1 MTVGE
6 VWSSTTEVVKY
17 VGDQLDLAFEFDTA
31 QAILKSARFED
42 RSHVLRAHRLITDRY
57 LPNQFATFLTNHD
70 QERAMSEL
78 NENENRAKTAAS
90 LLLTGPGV
98 PFLYYG
104 EEIGHVGG
112 KPDENIRTPMQWSA
126 GDNAGFTT
134 APAAWRG
141 VQRNYQEANVAVQ
154 TDDPDSLLSH
164 YRRLIQTRNDHA
176 ALRTGDWREVEVEDK
191 RIYASLRHSAEETLL
206 VLINLSGEPIS
217 DYSLNLDEGPL
228 SVGSANEVF
237 AEVPVSGPAVNASG
251 GFDGYTPLAELA
263 PYSTYII
270 RLEY

>member
-1 MTVGE
+1 
-6 VWSSTTEVVKY
+6 
-17 VGDQLDLAFEFDTA
+17 
-31 QAILKSARFED
+31 
-42 RSHVLRAHRLITDRY
+42 
-57 LPNQFATFLTNHD
+57 
-70 QERAMSEL
+70 
-78 NENENRAKTAAS
+78 
-90 LLLTGPGV
+90 
-98 PFLYYG
+98 
-104 EEIGHVGG
+104 
-112 KPDENIRTPMQWSA
+112 MQWSA

-134 APAAWRG
+134 AAAAWRG
-141 VQRNYQEANVAVQ
+141 FQRNYQEANVAVQ

-176 ALRTGDWREVEVEDK
+176 ALRTGDWREVEAEDK